1 MSRTYSLVRV
11 SVATALIL
19 AGGLATAFAS
29 DLDGAVTY
37 KSHCASCHDNS
48 AATRA
53 PSMEALQTMS
63 VDRIVQS
70 LESGSMKDQ
79 GAGLTADEKR
89 GVAEYLTG
97 KSATAAQTAASD
109 QAKLRFGL
117 SANPRA
123 ASGFFGNGMLG
134 RALGIKEGS
143 GVAIGGLLILD
154 GNWLM
159 AGGVKPNS
167 LSGNFLLGLNL
178 SIDTAKAFHIPGG
191 QVGAEFLEF
200 NGSNTN
206 GYAGS
211 VQSYNGLT
219 GSSPLTRQELHQL
232 WWRQKLFR
240 DKLILK
246 LGKLN
251 GTSEFNTVLMPVP
264 VPVPVPKMVDW
275 TVSDLIYAPSGIN
288 PTLFSRLPGY
298 YNTAYGA
305 TIAFLPTKSFY
316 ASYGIFDGNLG
327 RYVQTGLKLAP
338 DFNSYKFNIGEAGYA
353 WRAGSQGKPGRI
365 AAGGW
370 HQTGSLPTPAGTNV
384 NGTSGF
390 YAFASQRLWYHHPGE
405 DSSGLE
411 SFYQFG
417 YANSGSALVT
427 RYAGAGL
434 TGIGLVRGRPWDTI
448 GLGLAWSRLNQTPGA
463 GAFFFPGVPS
473 ASTSL
478 RPSEVMWQ
486 GYYQAVLIPWKLVLV
501 GAYTSTPTPG
511 ERPDLPWAHA
521 LTVRLNVLF

>member
-211 VQSYNGLT
+211 VQLYNGLT
-219 GSSPLTRQELHQL
+219 GSPPLNRQELHQL
-232 WWRQKLFR
+232 WWRQNLFGEKLV
-240 DKLILK
+240 LK
-246 LGKLN
+246 FGKLN
-251 GTSEFNTVLMPVP
+251 GTSEFNTVLMPVL
-264 VPVPVPKMVDW
+264 VVEPKMQDW
-275 TVSDLIYAPSGIN
+275 TISDLVYAPSGIN
-288 PTLFSRLPGY
+288 PTLFARLPGY

-305 TIAFLPTKSFY
+305 TVSFLPTKSFY
-316 ASYGIFDGNLG
+316 ASYGIFDGNLA
-327 RYVQTGLKLAP
+327 RYVQTGLNLGP
-338 DFNSYKFNIGEAGYA
+338 DFNGYRFNIGEAGYA

-365 AAGGW
+365 AAGAW
-370 HQTGSLPTPAGTNV
+370 HQTGQLLTPAGTYV
-384 NGTSGF
+384 NGASGF
-390 YAFASQRLWYHHPGE
+390 YAFGSQRLWYNHPGE
-405 DSSGLE
+405 DSSGLG

-417 YANSGSALVT
+417 YSNSGSAIAT

-434 TGIGLVRGRPWDTI
+434 TGVALVPKRPADTM
-448 GLGLAWSRLNQTPGA
+448 GVGLAWSRLNQTPGA
-463 GAFFFPGVPS
+463 GAFFFPEVPS

-478 RPSEVMWQ
+478 RPGELMCQ

-501 GAYTSTPTPG
+501 AAYTSIPTPG

-521 LTVRLNVLF
+521 LTVRLDVLF